1 MKIVRYPHPAL
12 RHRSRPLT
20 AIDKD
25 VRLQAGRMLE
35 LMYENRGL
43 GLAANQVAWPFQL
56 IVLNETADPAQRD
69 FEHVLINPV
78 VLDRKGT
85 MEGDEGCLSFPDLYQ
100 KVRRART
107 VKVQAYDLEGRPV
120 EIVCSDM
127 PSRILQHEI
136 DHLEGVLYIDRMGD
150 IGKMASR
157 SYLAKFERDYQRAQE
172 RGDIPPDDEI
182 KKQLVALEAAASQP
196 PPPM

>member
-25 VRLQAGRMLE
+25 VRLQAGHMLE

-182 KKQLVALEAAASQP
+182 KKQLAALEASQP